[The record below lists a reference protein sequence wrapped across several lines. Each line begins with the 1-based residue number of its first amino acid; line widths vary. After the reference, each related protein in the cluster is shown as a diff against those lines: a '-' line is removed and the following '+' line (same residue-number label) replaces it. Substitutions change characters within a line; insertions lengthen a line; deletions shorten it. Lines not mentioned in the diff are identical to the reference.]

1 MKKIA
6 ISLITLSILS
16 TASEI
21 EYGTGTFSMKG
32 GFLGLTET
40 IDTDVSTYSFVEKHS
55 NLPTTN
61 FFYAYDFTW
70 YDSKTLKQAQHT
82 YNNITS
88 TANNFSSRFL
98 PNTLSDYAKIPSMD
112 YRVKGLDANIKVG
125 YDVLHKNQDNFLGLS
140 LLVGLS
146 MPWID
151 SSKENNVADNDAAP
165 SFGFIRDNVGTL
177 LQSAD
182 YFKASKTKLM
192 SYKIG
197 PSVTFQ
203 KSLNEK
209 VSIYGTGSFAYQT
222 ASIKNDSINSK
233 FSVNGTFQEYNIGL
247 YFSPFTEEYQ
257 WGWLRLSPR
266 IYGTFGYK
274 YSKWDLD
281 EMVINMSGAELNSDV
296 LEPLGMKFGMD
307 SSIGYVGIGYSF

>member
-1 MKKIA
+1 MNKI
-6 ISLITLSILS
+6 ILLLIAFPLIS

-32 GFLGLTET
+32 GFLGLTGT
-40 IDTDVSTYSFVEKHS
+40 IGTDISTYSFVERHS
-55 NLPTTN
+55 ILPATN

-70 YDSKTLKQAQHT
+70 YDSETLKQAQHT

-88 TANNFSSRFL
+88 TANNFSSSFL
-98 PNTLSDYAKIPSMD
+98 PNTLSSYAKIPTMT

-125 YDVLHKNQDNFLGLS
+125 YDVLHEDQDNFLGVG

-151 SSKENNVADNDAAP
+151 SSTNDDVAP
-165 SFGFIRDNVGTL
+165 SFGFIRDNAGTL

-182 YFKASKTKLM
+182 YFKATKTKLM
-192 SYKIG
+192 TYKIG

-203 KSLNEK
+203 KSLNKK
-209 VSIYGTGSFAYQT
+209 VSVYGAGSFAYQT
-222 ASIKNDSINSK
+222 ASIKNDAINSK

-247 YFSPFTEEYQ
+247 YFTPFTEEYQ
-257 WGWLRLSPR
+257 WGWLKLSPR
-266 IYGTFGYK
+266 IYGTLGYK

-281 EMVINMSGAELNSDV
+281 KMAMNMSGAELSSDI
-296 LEPLGMKFGMD
+296 LDPLGMKFSMD

>member
-1 MKKIA
+1 MKKITLSVIA
-6 ISLITLSILS
+6 FSLIS

-32 GFLGLTET
+32 GFLGLTGS
-40 IDTDVSTYSFVEKHS
+40 IGTDVSTYSLLERHS
-55 NLPTTN
+55 NLSSSN
-61 FFYAYDFTW
+61 FFYGYDFTW
-70 YDSKTLKQAQHT
+70 YDSETLKQAQHT

-98 PNTLSDYAKIPSMD
+98 PNTLNVYAKIPSMN
-112 YRVKGLDANIKVG
+112 YRAKGLDANIKVG
-125 YDVLHKNQDNFLGLS
+125 YDVLHEDQDNFVGLG

-151 SSKENNVADNDAAP
+151 SSTDAAP
-165 SFGFIRDNVGTL
+165 DFSFVLDNSGNIL
-177 LQSAD
+177 NAAD
-182 YFKASKTKLM
+182 YFKSSKTSLM

-209 VSIYGTGSFAYQT
+209 VSVYGTGSFAYQT
-222 ASIKNDSINSK
+222 GSIENDYSNSK
-233 FSVNGTFQEYNIGL
+233 FSVNGTFQEYNIGF

-266 IYGTFGYK
+266 IYGTLGYK

-281 EMVINMSGAELNSDV
+281 EMVINMSGAELSSDI
-296 LEPLGMKFGMD
+296 LDPLGMKFGMD
-307 SSIGYVGIGYSF
+307 SSISYVGIGYSF

>member
-1 MKKIA
+1 MNKI
-6 ISLITLSILS
+6 ILLLIAFPLIS

-32 GFLGLTET
+32 GFLGLTGT
-40 IDTDVSTYSFVEKHS
+40 IGTDVFTYSFVERHS
-55 NLPTTN
+55 NLPATN

-70 YDSKTLKQAQHT
+70 YDSETLKQAQHT

-88 TANNFSSRFL
+88 TANNFSSSFL
-98 PNTLSDYAKIPSMD
+98 PNTLSSYAKIPTMT
-112 YRVKGLDANIKVG
+112 YRVKGLDTNLKAG
-125 YDVLHKNQDNFLGLS
+125 YDVIHEDQDNFLGLS
-140 LLVGLS
+140 LLIGLS

-151 SSKENNVADNDAAP
+151 SSRDAVP
-165 SFGFIRDNVGTL
+165 DFSFIRNNLGNILNAT
-177 LQSAD
+177 D
-182 YFKASKTKLM
+182 YFKSSKTSVK

-197 PSVTFQ
+197 PSVTLQ
-203 KSLNEK
+203 KSLNK
-209 VSIYGTGSFAYQT
+209 KLSVYGSGSFAYQT
-222 ASIKNDSINSK
+222 ASVENDYIDSK

-247 YFSPFTEEYQ
+247 YFTPFTEEYQ
-257 WGWLRLSPR
+257 WGWLKLSPR
-266 IYGTFGYK
+266 IYGTLGYK

-281 EMVINMSGAELNSDV
+281 KMVINTSGAELSSDI